1 MIKTNAFFDFTG
13 TAVATELAREIG
25 AGGIFSKTG
34 KKKRGH
40 DAATDLPGACGEKK
54 SVFDPGPTGKKC
66 DLRAKS
72 LSGQDGP
79 GVRLSPPATT
89 QRQVS
94 FEFLLVV
101 CFSFF
106 WLFLLFCFFVFLFFC
121 LFLPYL

>member
-40 DAATDLPGACGEKK
+40 DAATDLPWACGEKK

-66 DLRAKS
+66 DLRAES

-89 QRQVS
+89 QRQVR
-94 FEFLLVV
+94 VV
-101 CFSFF
+101 FVVFVVLCCVVFV
-106 WLFLLFCFFVFLFFC
+106 LFLLFCS
-121 LFLPYL
+121 PYV